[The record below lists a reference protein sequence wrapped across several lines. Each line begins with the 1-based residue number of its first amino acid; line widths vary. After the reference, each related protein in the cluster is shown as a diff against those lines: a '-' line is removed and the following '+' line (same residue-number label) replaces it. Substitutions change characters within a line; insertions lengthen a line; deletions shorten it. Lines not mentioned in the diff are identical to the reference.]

1 MSLGRLVAKAC
12 RWPTFL
18 GSIVLLYWSI
28 VFVALSYHIKWFRL
42 RGRRNDVLGWSA
54 GMKWWVRARVLKV
67 GDTEV
72 YRKHCVYLFNHRSWG
87 DFIVD
92 QYVTEGRSLFMSRL
106 AVLLVFPTFMGALKV
121 LRSVITFKRGA
132 IADKEKFN
140 RWIDEQRASSPQTG
154 LSVYPEGHRSLQDVS
169 LPLKRGMLYYAHSRK
184 LPVQVVI
191 GANKEAII
199 SEKHCTARLNQTA
212 VVGFSEPIITADYPD
227 FEDFWAKVQQTWD
240 AQWAKV
246 YGADWEGLPELE
258 VQEPDSVYDLDIT
271 LPMVAVVLAN
281 FAAFAGV
288 CWLAFL
294 AARSFFALFGW
305 AQPLALAAAAA
316 YLTLSFW
323 IYSRP
328 VNALQLHQKLARKSL
343 RPSQLAQSEKDLRAL
358 GKRDGAAAAADSS
371 QQQEQQ
377 KQEQQHAQ

>member
-42 RGRRNDVLGWSA
+42 RGRRNDVLGWSG

-67 GDTEV
+67 GTTDL
-72 YRKHCVYLFNHRSWG
+72 YRGQCVYLFNHRSWG

-140 RWIDEQRASSPQTG
+140 RWIDEQRAASPQTG

-212 VVGFSEPIITADYPD
+212 VVGYSEPIITADYPD
-227 FEDFWAKVQQTWD
+227 FESFWAKVQETWD
-240 AQWAKV
+240 AQWAAV
-246 YGADWEGLPELE
+246 FGADWEGLPEL
-258 VQEPDSVYDLDIT
+258 QIREPDSVYGYDIT
-271 LPMVAVVLAN
+271 VPMVAVVLAN

-288 CWLAFL
+288 CWLAFR
-294 AARSFFALFGW
+294 AARSFFALFGA
-305 AQPLALAAAAA
+305 AQPLALALAAA
-316 YLTLSFW
+316 YLALSFL

-328 VNALQLHQKLARKSL
+328 VNALQLHQRLARKSL
-343 RPSQLAQSEKDLRAL
+343 RPSQLAQSERDLRAL
-358 GKRDGAAAAADSS
+358 GKGAQAAAAAEPERL
-371 QQQEQQ
+371 QQQQVQ
-377 KQEQQHAQ
+377 

>member
-1 MSLGRLVAKAC
+1 MSAGRLIARAC

-67 GDTEV
+67 GSTDL
-72 YRKHCVYLFNHRSWG
+72 YRGKCVYLFNHRSWG

-121 LRSVITFKRGA
+121 LRSVITFKRGS

-140 RWIDEQRASSPQTG
+140 RWIDEQRAASPQTG

-199 SEKHCTARLNQTA
+199 SEKHCTARFNQTA
-212 VVGFSEPIITADYPD
+212 VVGYSEPIVTADYPD
-227 FEDFWAKVQQTWD
+227 FESFWAKVQETWD
-240 AQWAKV
+240 AQWAAV
-246 YGADWEGLPELE
+246 FGAEWEGLPELQ
-258 VQEPDSVYDLDIT
+258 VKEPDSVYDLDIT

-288 CWLAFL
+288 CWLAFR
-294 AARSFFALFGW
+294 AARSFFALFGP
-305 AQPLALAAAAA
+305 AQPLVLAALVA
-316 YLTLSFW
+316 YLALSVW

-328 VNALQLHQKLARKSL
+328 VNALELHQKLARKSL
-343 RPSQLAQSEKDLRAL
+343 RPSQLAQSEKDLRAR
-358 GKRDGAAAAADSS
+358 GKDGKAAAPADPS
-371 QQQEQQ
+371 QPQAQLQQ
-377 KQEQQHAQ
+377 